1 VQLRGLRYPLIAVV
15 VLIVLGLLFAGQ
27 WVYKKYFLE
36 TPLVEAVNSLPEVE
50 ESKFFE
56 KANILEIKLKEVEN
70 LQKAYINIENKL
82 KELEASK
89 DLKIVITDKRDQL
102 LEDLFY
108 KSQFAIHQAIA
119 KGDFIYMHDHISK
132 LALEAG
138 VEKFYIF
145 IDNNNIYVQFHKGN
159 NYLYEIIKRKF
170 NYEEDN
176 FTPGSG

>member
-1 VQLRGLRYPLIAVV
+1 MQLRELRYPLIAVV

-27 WVYKKYFLE
+27 WLYKKYFLE

-50 ESKFFE
+50 ESKLFE
-56 KANILEIKLKEVEN
+56 KTNVVEIKLKKVEN
-70 LQKAYINIENKL
+70 LQRAYINIENKL
-82 KELEASK
+82 KELEASQ
-89 DLKIVITDKRDQL
+89 DLKIVITDERDKL

-108 KSQFAIHQAIA
+108 KSQFAIHQAII

-132 LALEAG
+132 LVSEAG
-138 VEKFYIF
+138 IERFNIF
-145 IDNNNIYVQFHKGN
+145 IDSKNIYVQFHEGD
-159 NYLYEIIKRKF
+159 NYLYEIINRQF